1 MYAQDLMES
10 FHAHGDVDVQGTGR
24 HAQGEAHRDHQ
35 RHRPHLRKN
44 SWADPQIL
52 QDRARRSLPR
62 RDLFVGQQGCRR
74 RVLHAGVGGDGGQA
88 LGLAAAASGMGNA
101 DGGRERGAAARR
113 GGIALSM
120 ITGAATVLTVRDI
133 AASTEY
139 YRDALGF
146 AVAFEYGE
154 PTFYAGLCR
163 DEVELHLIAANQTK
177 RQPGHGAITIFVED
191 VDALHAEL
199 VAR

>member
-1 MYAQDLMES
+1 
-10 FHAHGDVDVQGTGR
+10 
-24 HAQGEAHRDHQ
+24 
-35 RHRPHLRKN
+35 
-44 SWADPQIL
+44 
-52 QDRARRSLPR
+52 
-62 RDLFVGQQGCRR
+62 
-74 RVLHAGVGGDGGQA
+74 
-88 LGLAAAASGMGNA
+88 
-101 DGGRERGAAARR
+101 
-113 GGIALSM
+113 M

-133 AASTEY
+133 AASIGY
-139 YRDALGF
+139 FRDALGF

-199 VAR
+199 VARNAKVVKPPQDYDYGMRDFDVVDLDGNQIFFGMASKKTA

>member
-1 MYAQDLMES
+1 
-10 FHAHGDVDVQGTGR
+10 
-24 HAQGEAHRDHQ
+24 
-35 RHRPHLRKN
+35 
-44 SWADPQIL
+44 
-52 QDRARRSLPR
+52 
-62 RDLFVGQQGCRR
+62 
-74 RVLHAGVGGDGGQA
+74 
-88 LGLAAAASGMGNA
+88 
-101 DGGRERGAAARR
+101 
-113 GGIALSM
+113 M

-133 AASTEY
+133 AASIAY
-139 YRDALGF
+139 FRDALGF

-199 VAR
+199 VARNAKVVKPPQDYDYGMRDFDVVDLDGNQIFFGMASKKTA